1 MGARFLVLGGKPID
15 EPVVFYGPFVMNT
28 MEEIREAMVDFNN
41 GKFGTLV

>member
-1 MGARFLVLGGKPID
+1 MLGGKPID

-28 MEEIREAMVDFNN
+28 VEQIHEAVEDFTS